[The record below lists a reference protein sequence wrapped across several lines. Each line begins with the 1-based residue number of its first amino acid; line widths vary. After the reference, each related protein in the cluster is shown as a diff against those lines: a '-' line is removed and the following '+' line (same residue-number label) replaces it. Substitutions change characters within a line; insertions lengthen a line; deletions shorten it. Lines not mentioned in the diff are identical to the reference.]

1 MIYCYADPTLSATIP
16 SLQDGIIHSITL
28 SYYID
33 TLQSTFFDYLRSH
46 LDKDDSL
53 DSCYIH
59 EYARD
64 RLSRLPGW
72 DETQRAY
79 FMDIFTVFFLY
90 SSFYLRILW
99 ILILKLL

>member
-1 MIYCYADPTLSATIP
+1 MVIFPLS
-16 SLQDGIIHSITL
+16 L
-28 SYYID
+28 SYSID
-33 TLQSTFFDYLRSH
+33 SLQSTFFDYLRSH

-79 FMDIFTVFFLY
+79 FMDILSVF
-90 SSFYLRILW
+90 
-99 ILILKLL
+99 LLLFISHL

>member
-1 MIYCYADPTLSATIP
+1 MVIFPLS
-16 SLQDGIIHSITL
+16 L
-28 SYYID
+28 SYSID
-33 TLQSTFFDYLRSH
+33 SLQSTFFDYLRSH
-46 LDKDDSL
+46 LDNDDSL

-79 FMDIFTVFFLY
+79 FMDILSVF
-90 SSFYLRILW
+90 
-99 ILILKLL
+99 LLLFISHL

>member
-1 MIYCYADPTLSATIP
+1 MVIFPLS
-16 SLQDGIIHSITL
+16 L
-28 SYYID
+28 SYSID
-33 TLQSTFFDYLRSH
+33 SLQSTFFDYLRNH
-46 LDKDDSL
+46 LDNNDSL

-79 FMDIFTVFFLY
+79 FMDILSVF
-90 SSFYLRILW
+90 
-99 ILILKLL
+99 LLLFISHL

>member
-1 MIYCYADPTLSATIP
+1 MVSFTLS
-16 SLQDGIIHSITL
+16 L
-28 SYYID
+28 SDLID

-64 RLSRLPGW
+64 RLLRLPGW

-79 FMDIFTVFFLY
+79 FMDILSVF
-90 SSFYLRILW
+90 
-99 ILILKLL
+99 LLLFISHL

>member
-1 MIYCYADPTLSATIP
+1 MVIFPLS
-16 SLQDGIIHSITL
+16 L
-28 SYYID
+28 SYSID
-33 TLQSTFFDYLRSH
+33 SLQSTFFDYLRSH
-46 LDKDDSL
+46 LDNDDSL

-79 FMDIFTVFFLY
+79 FMDILSVFLFY
-90 SSFYLRILW
+90 SSLNIRILW
-99 ILILKLL
+99 ILTLKLR